1 MKTTINCFI
10 PFADAAQAEKT
21 IQGLKSS
28 NLVKDIYL
36 LVTED
41 TEVPLQGCRILHV
54 PALNSTATM
63 RIIAAHSDAD
73 YTLFYTKYTTLK
85 LGMFALERMTRIA
98 EDSVAGMVYADHY
111 QV

>member
-41 TEVPLQGCRILHV
+41 MEVPLR
-54 PALNSTATM
+54 
-63 RIIAAHSDAD
+63 
-73 YTLFYTKYTTLK
+73 
-85 LGMFALERMTRIA
+85 
-98 EDSVAGMVYADHY
+98 
-111 QV
+111 

>member
-41 TEVPLQGCRILHV
+41 TEVPLQQRQMCIRDSAGTQFHCNHAHNSCPLRCRLHTV
-54 PALNSTATM
+54 L
-63 RIIAAHSDAD
+63 
-73 YTLFYTKYTTLK
+73 Y
-85 LGMFALERMTRIA
+85 
-98 EDSVAGMVYADHY
+98 
-111 QV
+111 

>member
-54 PALNSTATM
+54 PALNSTGNH
-63 RIIAAHSDAD
+63 AHNSCPLRCRLHTVL
-73 YTLFYTKYTTLK
+73 Y
-85 LGMFALERMTRIA
+85 
-98 EDSVAGMVYADHY
+98 
-111 QV
+111 

>member
-54 PALNSTATM
+54 LKTQFHCRHAHNSCPLRCRLHTVL
-63 RIIAAHSDAD
+63 
-73 YTLFYTKYTTLK
+73 Y
-85 LGMFALERMTRIA
+85 
-98 EDSVAGMVYADHY
+98 
-111 QV
+111 